1 MYFLQLS
8 SSQVPHKAG
17 AHQKK
22 ESRNEKKMALCK
34 KGGEAYEGK

>member
-22 ESRNEKKMALCK
+22 ESRNEKKMG